1 MASSSKRQRTHFSVQ
16 EVADMLDKSMENDD
30 EDFDSD
36 VSGMSSSEEFNLD
49 EELLGGELPDEESR

>member
-1 MASSSKRQRTHFSVQ
+1 MASSSKRQRSNFSAE
-16 EVADMLDKSMENDD
+16 EVANILDTSMENDD

-49 EELLGGELPDEESR
+49 EELLGGQSPDEESR